1 MEMMENKKDYNK
13 LALEMH
19 EAKKGK
25 LGVFSKVKVETKL
38 LDNIL
43 EISVSDEGCGIDEN
57 KDIFAPFK
65 RYGKAG
71 GSGLGL
77 FVAKN
82 AANAMGAQISVLNRD
97 DGKSG
102 AVARLLLKIS

>member
-1 MEMMENKKDYNK
+1 MQNFLQN
-13 LALEMH
+13 AL
-19 EAKKGK
+19 K
-25 LGVFSKVKVETKL
+25 FSPEGSEVKVETKL

-43 EISVSDEGCGIDEN
+43 EISVSDEGCGIGEN

-102 AVARLLLKIS
+102 AVAKLLLKIS